1 LRTLPV
7 LLTAPLIEPHVA
19 INGTVWLEE
28 IWLSKL
34 DAMRKPGE
42 SYSDVILGL
51 VELRGAL

>member
-7 LLTAPLIEPHVA
+7 LLTAPLIEPPVA

-34 DAMRKPGE
+34 DAMRKPGQ